1 MKRPG
6 PWGQE
11 KRKHI
16 TLLSRDGLTASI
28 IISSLAD
35 GSKRRSTHCRAIV
48 VGFSAIFVG
57 VHCAC
62 AAAAK
67 RYVHIYSRRKMDRG
81 DDSNRR
87 TTARQLAVLG
97 LLAVVDISAAHTV
110 FVPSPSPSVSA
121 VPSNSTFTTGRPSP
135 SPHPNSGDEPLSE
148 GIISAIVLSLA
159 VFIFLTGTLII
170 LSICWC
176 YRKRSNLDSKGN
188 LRKNQGQDK
197 ELGDIEM
204 SPPYPHVSPNKQF
217 HAEGTP
223 LFKRQNANQP
233 TRSNITLD
241 FDVDDFYNG
250 GSMMRGHSGI
260 SGLSEDD
267 SMSCPPSPN
276 VSSCHEEDDVER
288 AHHIQAEESSYYNQ
302 GRVAHDFSIGEVIP
316 FNIEPTT
323 GIPNLS
329 IEYDSNRSDHHCDHS
344 SGYHSIEDD
353 PRHHQYHRHH
363 RVNKNNPHTSKSRLR
378 SRSPEYPHHRMGR
391 DRPQSFGH
399 QYLFHHTLP
408 NEGQTS
414 LSGAVPIRQSRSDDF
429 GPSGTHGY
437 YLHKHATRNDSTQ
450 HLYCTSEAHP
460 PSPPPFQSTSGSNPI
475 EESPLG
481 PPPPPT
487 AAEDPQM
494 MDRLILE
501 AVGCLMHQGNCRIA
515 GCPCREVKKR
525 FQYIIP
531 QTRFRIQRQT
541 VNSTENLQSN
551 TLNHQQQPRLSL
563 SSQNLSRDVH
573 TSTLDSPSSQ
583 SGHYVQTDDPSGKLP
598 SRCVSSLN
606 QKEGVSIFCG
616 ECPMPE
622 CMTLV
627 STLSDCT
634 SEGETFTDK
643 ANDFSLDI
651 PKGAIPEGERLTVD
665 VGVALFGPFQFPE
678 GLRPVS
684 PVFWVC
690 VRDNNKFNFPK
701 PVAVTLPHFLDLEN
715 YEDIQS
721 LGLTFLKADHKKNSQ
736 GLYNFQQTDGE
747 MDFKPSQ
754 TFGTL
759 RTTHF
764 CSLCIACRDRPDV
777 LTRTRFCITS
787 VLPKTATVG
796 QKQIAFFFI
805 TFYNLNT
812 CLTKVD
818 EIIAEKKLEHYEK
831 TQVKFNFKRFTKN
844 PGLEMFITQ
853 PKHGKIGLMGTQKV
867 RRGITPDCVTAMS
880 WRSLS
885 IVCIAIK
892 KWLSLQSQN
901 K

>member
-6 PWGQE
+6 PSGQE

-16 TLLSRDGLTASI
+16 ILLSRDGLTASI
-28 IISSLAD
+28 IISLLAD
-35 GSKRRSTHCRAIV
+35 GSKRRSTHCRAVV
-48 VGFSAIFVG
+48 VGFSAILVG

-62 AAAAK
+62 AATVVAK
-67 RYVHIYSRRKMDRG
+67 WTGETYIYRL
-81 DDSNRR
+81 DSNRR

-97 LLAVVDISAAHTV
+97 LLAVVDISAAYTV
-110 FVPSPSPSVSA
+110 FAPSPSPSVSA

-135 SPHPNSGDEPLSE
+135 SPHPNSTMSGDEPLSE
-148 GIISAIVLSLA
+148 GIISAIAITPLFVVA
-159 VFIFLTGTLII
+159 GAWLII
-170 LSICWC
+170 ITIYWC
-176 YRKRSNLDSKGN
+176 YRKRSNLDSKSN
-188 LRKNQGQDK
+188 LRKNQGQDE

-233 TRSNITLD
+233 TRSHITLD
-241 FDVDDFYNG
+241 FDVADIYNG
-250 GSMMRGHSGI
+250 GSMMRGRSGI

-288 AHHIQAEESSYYNQ
+288 AHHIQAEQSSYYNQ

-329 IEYDSNRSDHHCDHS
+329 IEYDSNRSDHHCENS
-344 SGYHSIEDD
+344 SGYHSIVDD
-353 PRHHQYHRHH
+353 PRHHQYHRHY
-363 RVNKNNPHTSKSRLR
+363 RVNKNNPHTSKSRLC

-399 QYLFHHTLP
+399 QYLSHHTLP

-414 LSGAVPIRQSRSDDF
+414 LSGAGQSRSDDF
-429 GPSGTHGY
+429 GRSGTHGY
-437 YLHKHATRNDSTQ
+437 YLHKHATTNNSTQ
-450 HLYCTSEAHP
+450 HLHCTSEAHP
-460 PSPPPFQSTSGSNPI
+460 PSPPPFQSTSGSNHI

-494 MDRLILE
+494 MDRLLLE

-531 QTRFRIQRQT
+531 QTRFCIQRQT
-541 VNSTENLQSN
+541 VNSTENLQSDS
-551 TLNHQQQPRLSL
+551 LNHQQQPRLSL
-563 SSQNLSRDVH
+563 SSQNLSPDIH

-583 SGHYVQTDDPSGKLP
+583 SGHYVNTDDPSVKSPKLP
-598 SRCVSSLN
+598 SHCVSSVN

-622 CMTLV
+622 SMTLV
-627 STLSDCT
+627 STLSDYT
-634 SEGETFTDK
+634 SDGKTFTDK

-651 PKGAIPEGERLTVD
+651 PEGAIPEGERLTVD

-721 LGLTFLKADHKKNSQ
+721 LGLTFLKADHKKI
-736 GLYNFQQTDGE
+736 LRDCT
-747 MDFKPSQ
+747 
-754 TFGTL
+754 TFSKQMERWTL
-759 RTTHF
+759 N
-764 CSLCIACRDRPDV
+764 
-777 LTRTRFCITS
+777 
-787 VLPKTATVG
+787 LPKHLVPSEPL
-796 QKQIAFFFI
+796 
-805 TFYNLNT
+805 TFALFA
-812 CLTKVD
+812 LP
-818 EIIAEKKLEHYEK
+818 AETDQMFSQEHVSASLLFSPKLPQLARNK
-831 TQVKFNFKRFTKN
+831 L
-844 PGLEMFITQ
+844 P
-853 PKHGKIGLMGTQKV
+853 
-867 RRGITPDCVTAMS
+867 S
-880 WRSLS
+880 SLS
-885 IVCIAIK
+885 HSTTSTLASPKSMKLLQRKNWNITK
-892 KWLSLQSQN
+892 KHR
-901 K
+901 

>member
-1 MKRPG
+1 MG
-6 PWGQE
+6 
-11 KRKHI
+11 
-16 TLLSRDGLTASI
+16 
-28 IISSLAD
+28 
-35 GSKRRSTHCRAIV
+35 
-48 VGFSAIFVG
+48 
-57 VHCAC
+57 
-62 AAAAK
+62 
-67 RYVHIYSRRKMDRG
+67 RG
-81 DDSNRR
+81 DVSIDSNRQ

-121 VPSNSTFTTGRPSP
+121 VPSNSTFTTRRQFLPSS
-135 SPHPNSGDEPLSE
+135 SPHPNSTMLGDQQMSAGLAIALSM
-148 GIISAIVLSLA
+148 S
-159 VFIFLTGTLII
+159 VFIILTTGTTFI
-170 LSICWC
+170 LSSIYRC
-176 YRKRSNLDSKGN
+176 YIKRSNLDSKRD

-204 SPPYPHVSPNKQF
+204 SPPYTHVSPNKQF

-223 LFKRQNANQP
+223 LFNRQNANQP
-233 TRSNITLD
+233 TRSHNTLD
-241 FDVDDFYNG
+241 FDGMDVADIYNG
-250 GSMMRGHSGI
+250 GSMMSGR
-260 SGLSEDD
+260 SGVSELSED

-276 VSSCHEEDDVER
+276 VSRCQEDDDVER

-323 GIPNLS
+323 GIPNLF
-329 IEYDSNRSDHHCDHS
+329 IEYDSNQSDHHYDHS

-378 SRSPEYPHHRMGR
+378 SRSPEYPHHPVGR

-399 QYLFHHTLP
+399 QYLSHHTLP

-429 GPSGTHGY
+429 GRSGTHGY
-437 YLHKHATRNDSTQ
+437 YLHKHTTRNDSTQ
-450 HLYCTSEAHP
+450 HLRCTSEAHP
-460 PSPPPFQSTSGSNPI
+460 PTPPPFQSTSGSNPI

-494 MDRLILE
+494 MDRLLLE
-501 AVGCLMHQGNCRIA
+501 AVGCLKHQGNCRIA
-515 GCPCREVKKR
+515 GCPCCEVKKR

-563 SSQNLSRDVH
+563 SLQNLSRDIH
-573 TSTLDSPSSQ
+573 TSTLDSPFS
-583 SGHYVQTDDPSGKLP
+583 HYVQTDDPSGKSPKLP

-622 CMTLV
+622 CMSLV
-627 STLSDCT
+627 STMSDCT

-643 ANDFSLDI
+643 ANDFSLEI
-651 PKGAIPEGERLTVD
+651 PEGAIPEGERLAVD
-665 VGVALFGPFQFPE
+665 VGLALFGPFQFPE

-736 GLYNFQQTDGE
+736 GLYNFQQTDE
-747 MDFKPSQ
+747 EIDFKPSQ

-880 WRSLS
+880 WRS
-885 IVCIAIK
+885 
-892 KWLSLQSQN
+892 
-901 K
+901 